1 VSAELLARLRSALPE
16 RYTIERELGRGGMA
30 TVWLGED
37 HKFPRAVAVKVLHPE
52 LATSLGVER
61 FLREIQTTAVL
72 NHPLLVPLFD
82 SGEAGG
88 LLYYIMPYIE
98 GETLRTRLKREPQLP
113 IPEALQVTGD
123 VAEALSYAHS
133 HGVVHRDIKPE
144 NIMCYA
150 GRALVTDFGIAR
162 AVTAASL
169 EPLTKPGIGIG
180 TPEYMSPE
188 QAANEGE
195 IDGRSDL
202 YSLGCVLYELLTGS
216 PPFTGATAQAV
227 IARHR
232 TDRPLPICSARPT
245 VPVAVERA
253 VFKALEKAPADRF
266 ATAGQFAAALRA
278 QDVAAVDHDDGQSI
292 AVLPFANLSA
302 EPEFEYFGEGIA
314 DGIITAL
321 GRLPGLHVAA
331 RTSSF
336 AFRNKGFDVAEV
348 GAKLKVA
355 TVLEG
360 GVRKDRQHLRVTAQL
375 INATD
380 GFQRWSE
387 RYDREMTVTDILA
400 IQDEIAKAIADRL
413 AVTFDSGALP
423 RLVTPS
429 TGSLDAYHLYLKGRH
444 YVTLRGLGL
453 RRAVQCFE
461 QALAVD
467 PDYALAHAGL
477 AEACTLLVQYGLATA
492 AALGPKAHAAADRA
506 LALAPDLAEAHCALG
521 ALYFVVDWDW
531 TLAARHLHR
540 AIELNSRYDAPQ
552 SWLAY
557 LLVFVAG
564 QFEEGIALGR
574 RAAEFDPLA
583 PLPAMQLGMTLM
595 GAGRWEAAIPP
606 LERAAKLAP
615 TMFLP
620 PLHLGIVYNGLG
632 RTAEAIASLE
642 LALATSGRHPWALA
656 ALGIC
661 YHSLGKLGDVQAI
674 RDELAARA
682 RREHVQRVWLGVLS
696 AALGRMDEA
705 FELLDQAC
713 EERDGILPY
722 AKRYPFFALLQQD
735 PRMERIYRRIGLPD
749 ESRGAGESS
758 PWTERPRRR
767 GPASSSGPGL
777 RAPEPP
783 A

>member
-37 HKFPRAVAVKVLHPE
+37 RKFPRAVAVKLLHPE
-52 LATSLGVER
+52 LATILGVER
-61 FLREIQTTAVL
+61 FLREIQIAAGL

-82 SGEAGG
+82 SDEAGG
-88 LLYYIMPYIE
+88 LLYYTMPYVE
-98 GETLRTRLKREPQLP
+98 GETLRARLRRERQLP
-113 IPEALQVTGD
+113 IAEALRIAGD

-133 HGVVHRDIKPE
+133 RGVVHRDIKPE
-144 NIMCYA
+144 NIMCSA

-162 AVTAASL
+162 ALRAASL
-169 EPLTKPGIGIG
+169 EPFTDPRLVLG

-188 QAANEGE
+188 QAGNDGE

-202 YSLGCVLYELLTGS
+202 YSLGCVLYEMLTGS

-227 IARHR
+227 LARHVA
-232 TDRPLPICSARPT
+232 DRPLPIRSARPT
-245 VPVAVERA
+245 VPAAVERA
-253 VFKALEKAPADRF
+253 ALKVLEKVPADRF
-266 ATAGQFAAALRA
+266 ASAGQFAAALRA
-278 QDVAAVDHDDGQSI
+278 QDVVAVDLDDHGSI

-314 DGIITAL
+314 EDIITAL
-321 GRLPGLHVAA
+321 GRLPGLRVAA

-336 AFRNKGFDVAEV
+336 AFRGKGFDVTEV

-360 GVRKDRQHLRVTAQL
+360 SVRKDPTHLRVSAQL
-375 INATD
+375 INVAD
-380 GFQRWSE
+380 GFPLWSE
-387 RYDREMTVTDILA
+387 RYDRPATDIWA

-413 AVTFDSGALP
+413 AVTFESGALT
-423 RLVTPS
+423 RLVTPA
-429 TGSLDAYHLYLKGRH
+429 TANLDAYHLYLKGRH
-444 YVTLRGLGL
+444 YSSQRGLGL
-453 RRAVQCFE
+453 KTAAVCFE
-461 QALAVD
+461 QALALD

-492 AALGPKAHAAADRA
+492 QALGPKAHAAADRA
-506 LALAPDLAEAHCALG
+506 LALAPDLAEAHSALG
-521 ALYFVVDWDW
+521 ALCFVVDWDW
-531 TLAARHLHR
+531 PRAARHLRR
-540 AIELNSRYDAPQ
+540 AIELNPRYDAAQ

-557 LLVFVAG
+557 YLVFVEG
-564 QFEEGIALGR
+564 QFEEGIAIGR

-583 PLPAMQLGMTLM
+583 SLPAMQLGMTLM
-595 GAGRWEAAIPP
+595 GTGRWEEAIPT
-606 LERAAKLAP
+606 LERAAGLAP

-620 PLHLGIVYNGLG
+620 PLHLGVIYTYLG

-656 ALGIC
+656 ALGIY
-661 YHSLGKLGDVQAI
+661 YHSLGRLGDVQAI

-682 RREHVQRVWLGVLS
+682 RCEHVQRVWLGVLS

-705 FELLDQAC
+705 FQLLDEAC
-713 EERDGILPY
+713 DARDGILPY

-735 PRMERIYRRIGLPD
+735 PRMERIYRRVGLP
-749 ESRGAGESS
+749 E
-758 PWTERPRRR
+758 
-767 GPASSSGPGL
+767 
-777 RAPEPP
+777 
-783 A
+783 

>member
-37 HKFPRAVAVKVLHPE
+37 HKLPRAVAIKVLHPE
-52 LATSLGVER
+52 LATILGVER
-61 FLREIQTTAVL
+61 FLREIRIAAGL

-82 SGEAGG
+82 SDEADG
-88 LLYYIMPYIE
+88 LLYYIMPYVE
-98 GETLRTRLKREPQLP
+98 GETLRSRLQREPQLP
-113 IPEALQVTGD
+113 IAEALRIAGD
-123 VAEALSYAHS
+123 VLEALSYAHS
-133 HGVVHRDIKPE
+133 RGVVHRDIKPE
-144 NIMCYA
+144 NIMCSA

-162 AVTAASL
+162 AVRAASL
-169 EPLTKPGIGIG
+169 EPFTDPRFTLG
-180 TPEYMSPE
+180 TPAYMSPE
-188 QAANEGE
+188 QAAKDGE

-202 YSLGCVLYELLTGS
+202 YSLGCVVYEMLTGS

-227 IARHR
+227 LARQLV
-232 TDRPLPICSARPT
+232 DRPLPICSARPT
-245 VPVAVERA
+245 VPAAIERA
-253 VFKALEKAPADRF
+253 VLQALEKVPADRF
-266 ATAGQFAAALRA
+266 ATAGQFAAALRG
-278 QDVAAVDHDDGQSI
+278 QDVVVADPDAGLSI

-321 GRLPGLHVAA
+321 GRVPGLHVAA

-336 AFRNKGFDVAEV
+336 AFRGKGFDVTEV
-348 GAKLKVA
+348 GSKLKVG

-360 GVRKDRQHLRVTAQL
+360 SVRKDPTRLRVSAQL
-375 INATD
+375 INVTD
-380 GFQRWSE
+380 GFPRWSE
-387 RYDREMTVTDILA
+387 RYDREMTLTDLFT

-413 AVTFDSGALP
+413 AVTFESGAMT
-423 RLVTPS
+423 RLVIPA

-444 YVTLRGLGL
+444 YVTQRGLGL
-453 RRAVQCFE
+453 KRAAACFE
-461 QALAVD
+461 QALALD

-492 AALGPKAHAAADRA
+492 TTLGPKAHAAADRA

-521 ALYFVVDWDW
+521 ALCFVVDWDW
-531 TLAARHLHR
+531 ARAAGHLRR
-540 AIELNSRYDAPQ
+540 AIELNPRYDAAQ

-557 LLVFVAG
+557 YLVFVAG
-564 QFEEGIALGR
+564 QFEEGIAIGR
-574 RAAEFDPLA
+574 RAAAFDPLA
-583 PLPAMQLGMTLM
+583 PLPAMQLGMALM
-595 GAGRWEAAIPP
+595 GTGRWEEAIPP
-606 LERAAKLAP
+606 LERAAALAP

-620 PLHLGIVYNGLG
+620 PLHLGVVYTGLG

-661 YHSLGKLGDVQAI
+661 YHSLGRLRDVQAI

-682 RREHVQRVWLGVLS
+682 RCEHVQRVWLGALS

-705 FELLDQAC
+705 FELLDEAC
-713 EERDGILPY
+713 DARDGILPY

-735 PRMERIYRRIGLPD
+735 PRMERIYRRVGLPE
-749 ESRGAGESS
+749 ESRAAAESS
-758 PWTERPRRR
+758 SLT
-767 GPASSSGPGL
+767 
-777 RAPEPP
+777 
-783 A
+783 

>member
-1 VSAELLARLRSALPE
+1 LLARLRSALPE

-37 HKFPRAVAVKVLHPE
+37 RKFPRAVAVKVMHPE

-61 FLREIQTTAVL
+61 FLREIRIAAGL
-72 NHPLLVPLFD
+72 SHPLLVQVFD
-82 SGEAGG
+82 FDDADG
-88 LLYYIMPYIE
+88 LLYYIMQYVE
-98 GETLRTRLKREPQLP
+98 GETLRSRLEREPQLP
-113 IPEALQVTGD
+113 IADALRIAGD
-123 VAEALSYAHS
+123 VLEALSYAHS

-144 NIMCYA
+144 NIMCSA
-150 GRALVTDFGIAR
+150 GRALVMDFGIAR
-162 AVTAASL
+162 AVRVASL
-169 EPLTKPGIGIG
+169 EPITDPRFAPG
-180 TPEYMSPE
+180 TPAYMSPE
-188 QAANEGE
+188 QVANTGE

-202 YSLGCVLYELLTGS
+202 YSVACVVYEMLTGS
-216 PPFTGATAQAV
+216 PPFPGATPQIV
-227 IARHR
+227 LLRHAN
-232 TDRPLPICSARPT
+232 DRPLPICSARPT
-245 VPVAVERA
+245 VPAAVERA
-253 VFKALEKAPADRF
+253 VLQALEKLPADRF

-278 QDVAAVDHDDGQSI
+278 DAVGGVEHGERGSI

-302 EPEFEYFGEGIA
+302 EPEFEYYAEGIA
-314 DGIITAL
+314 EGIITAL
-321 GRLPGLHVAA
+321 GQLPGLHVAA

-336 AFRNKGFDVAEV
+336 AFRGKGFDLAEV

-360 GVRKDRQHLRVTAQL
+360 SVRKDPTRLRVAAQL
-375 INATD
+375 INVAD

-387 RYDREMTVTDILA
+387 RYDREMTMADLFT

-413 AVTFDSGALP
+413 AVTFDSGAMT

-429 TGSLDAYHLYLKGRH
+429 TGNLDAYHLYLKGRH
-444 YVTLRGLGL
+444 YVTQRGLGL
-453 RRAVQCFE
+453 KQAAACFD
-461 QALAVD
+461 QALALD

-492 AALGPKAHAAADRA
+492 SALGPKARAAADRA

-521 ALYFVVDWDW
+521 ALCLVIDWDW
-531 TLAARHLHR
+531 ARAARHLRR
-540 AIELNSRYDAPQ
+540 AIALNPRYDAPQ

-557 LLVFVAG
+557 YLVFVEG
-564 QFEEGIALGR
+564 QFEEGIAIGR
-574 RAAEFDPLA
+574 RAAELDPLA

-595 GAGRWEAAIPP
+595 GTGRWEEAIPT
-606 LERAAKLAP
+606 LQRAAELAP

-620 PLHLGIVYNGLG
+620 PLHLGVVYTCLG
-632 RTAEAIASLE
+632 RAAEALASFE
-642 LALATSGRHPWALA
+642 AALGTSGRHPWVLA
-656 ALGIC
+656 ALGI
-661 YHSLGKLGDVQAI
+661 YYRSVGRLGDVQAI

-682 RREHVQRVWLGVLS
+682 RHEHVQRVWLGALS

-722 AKRYPFFALLQQD
+722 AKRYPFFALLQRD
-735 PRMERIYRRIGLPD
+735 PRMERIYGRVGLPP
-749 ESRGAGESS
+749 ERRVAGEASVRA
-758 PWTERPRRR
+758 ERRR
-767 GPASSSGPGL
+767 GRGSSSAAGPGP
-777 RAPEPP
+777 RAPDRP

>member
-30 TVWLGED
+30 TVWLGHD
-37 HKFPRAVAVKVLHPE
+37 RKHRRAVAIKVLHPE
-52 LATSLGVER
+52 LATILGVER
-61 FLREIQTTAVL
+61 FLREIHTAAAL
-72 NHPLLVPLFD
+72 SHPLLVPLYD
-82 SGEAGG
+82 SDEAGG

-98 GETLRTRLKREPQLP
+98 GGTLRSRLKREPQLP
-113 IPEALQVTGD
+113 IADALLITGD

-144 NIMCYA
+144 NIMFSA

-162 AVTAASL
+162 AVRAASL
-169 EPLTKPGIGIG
+169 EPLTDARLALG
-180 TPEYMSPE
+180 TPAYMSPE
-188 QAANEGE
+188 QGANDGE

-202 YSLGCVLYELLTGS
+202 YSLGCVLYEMLTGS

-227 IARHR
+227 IARHAV
-232 TDRPLPICSARPT
+232 DRPLPICSARPT
-245 VPVAVERA
+245 VPAAVERA
-253 VFKALEKAPADRF
+253 VFKALDKVPADRF

-278 QDVAAVDHDDGQSI
+278 QDVAAVDHDDGESI

-302 EPEFEYFGEGIA
+302 EPEFEYFGDGIA
-314 DGIITAL
+314 EDIINAL

-336 AFRNKGFDVAEV
+336 AFRGKAFDVAEL

-360 GVRKDRQHLRVTAQL
+360 SVRKDQTRLRVTAQL
-375 INATD
+375 VKVTD
-380 GFQRWSE
+380 GFPLWSE
-387 RYDREMTVTDILA
+387 RYDREGKDIFT

-413 AVTFDSGALP
+413 AVTFESGATP

-444 YVTLRGLGL
+444 YVTQRGLGL
-453 RRAVQCFE
+453 TKAVRYFE
-461 QALAVD
+461 QALALD

-477 AEACTLLVQYGLATA
+477 AEACTLLVQYGLATPKA
-492 AALGPKAHAAADRA
+492 FGPKAHAAAHRA
-506 LALAPDLAEAHCALG
+506 LALAPELAEAHCALG
-521 ALYFVVDWDW
+521 ALSLVVDWDW
-531 TLAARHLHR
+531 PRAARHLRR
-540 AIELNSRYDAPQ
+540 AIELNPRYDAPQ

-557 LLVFVAG
+557 LLVFVEG
-564 QFEEGIALGR
+564 QFEEGIAIGR
-574 RAAEFDPLA
+574 RAAELDPLA

-595 GAGRWEAAIPP
+595 GTGRWEAAIPP

-620 PLHLGIVYNGLG
+620 PLHLGIVHNGLG
-632 RTAEAIASLE
+632 RTEEAIASLE
-642 LALATSGRHPWALA
+642 LALAASGRHPWALA

-661 YHSLGKLGDVQAI
+661 YHSLGKLGDVQAL
-674 RDELAARA
+674 RDELTARA
-682 RREHVQRVWLGVLS
+682 CREHVQRVWLGTLS

-722 AKRYPFFALLQQD
+722 AKRYPFFALLQRD
-735 PRMERIYRRIGLPD
+735 PRMERIYRRIGLP
-749 ESRGAGESS
+749 E
-758 PWTERPRRR
+758 
-767 GPASSSGPGL
+767 
-777 RAPEPP
+777 
-783 A
+783 

>member
-1 VSAELLARLRSALPE
+1 MSAALLARLRSALPE

-37 HKFPRAVAVKVLHPE
+37 RKLPRAVAIKVLHPE
-52 LATSLGVER
+52 LATILGVER
-61 FLREIQTTAVL
+61 FLREIQIAAGL

-82 SGEAGG
+82 SDQADG
-88 LLYYIMPYIE
+88 LLYYIMPYVE
-98 GETLRTRLKREPQLP
+98 GETLRNRLRREPQLP
-113 IPEALQVTGD
+113 IADALLIAGD

-144 NIMCYA
+144 NIMCSH

-162 AVTAASL
+162 AIRAASL
-169 EPLTKPGIGIG
+169 EPLTDARLALG

-188 QAANEGE
+188 QVANDGE

-202 YSLGCVLYELLTGS
+202 YSLGCVLYEMLSGS
-216 PPFTGATAQAV
+216 PPLTGATAQAV
-227 IARHR
+227 LRR
-232 TDRPLPICSARPT
+232 QVVDRPLPISSARPT
-245 VPVAVERA
+245 VPAAIERA
-253 VFKALEKAPADRF
+253 VLKALEKNPADRF

-278 QDVAAVDHDDGQSI
+278 QDTPATDHDEGQSI
-292 AVLPFANLSA
+292 AVLPFANLSGA
-302 EPEFEYFGEGIA
+302 PDFEYFGDGIA
-314 DGIITAL
+314 HDIINAL
-321 GRLPGLHVAA
+321 ARVPGLHVAA
-331 RTSSF
+331 QTSSF
-336 AFRNKGFDVAEV
+336 AFRGKAVDVAEL

-360 GVRKDRQHLRVTAQL
+360 GVRKDPNRLRVTAQL
-375 INATD
+375 IKVAD
-380 GFQRWSE
+380 GFPLWSE
-387 RYDREMTVTDILA
+387 RYDREMRDIFT

-413 AVTFDSGALP
+413 AVTFESAALP
-423 RLVTPS
+423 RLVTPA

-444 YVTLRGLGL
+444 LLAQRGLGL
-453 RRAVQCFE
+453 TKAATYFE
-461 QALAVD
+461 QALTLD

-492 AALGPKAHAAADRA
+492 QALGQKAHAAAHRA

-521 ALYFVVDWDW
+521 ALCFVVDWDW
-531 TLAARHLHR
+531 PRAARHLRR
-540 AIELNSRYDAPQ
+540 AIELNPRYDTAQ

-557 LLVFVAG
+557 YLVFVEG

-574 RAAEFDPLA
+574 RAAAFDPLA

-595 GAGRWEAAIPP
+595 GTGRWEEAIAP
-606 LERAAKLAP
+606 LERAAGLAP
-615 TMFLP
+615 AMFLP

-632 RTAEAIASLE
+632 RTEKAIASLE
-642 LALATSGRHPWALA
+642 LALATSARHPWTLA

-661 YHSLGKLGDVQAI
+661 YHSLGKLADVQAI

-735 PRMERIYRRIGLPD
+735 PRMERIYRRVGLPD
-749 ESRGAGESS
+749 ESRVAPESS
-758 PWTERPRRR
+758 AGTERPRRR
-767 GPASSSGPGL
+767 GSASSGDPGL